1 MDALHVGEEF
11 GVVGFLLV
19 PMYNTI
25 PETGFGGIC
34 KKILEIYNC
43 KNILKSVKAIKGS
56 NGLFSQIREQSY
68 WLLL

>member
-34 KKILEIYNC
+34 KKIVDPL
-43 KNILKSVKAIKGS
+43 GS
-56 NGLFSQIREQSY
+56 LHVAGY
-68 WLLL
+68 K